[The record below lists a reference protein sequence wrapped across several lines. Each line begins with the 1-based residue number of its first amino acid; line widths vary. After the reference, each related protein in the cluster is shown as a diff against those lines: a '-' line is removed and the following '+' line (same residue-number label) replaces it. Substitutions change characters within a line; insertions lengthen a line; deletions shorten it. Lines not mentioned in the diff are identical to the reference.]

1 MRRQKPARPPRI
13 FCWTCTIALAIAAV
27 DTAGASRQAES
38 QTPATPVPASQT
50 DPFGRETPRGT
61 ITGFSQA
68 MSRDDLATAVRFLQL
83 RPAQRQHTDSLARG
97 VAREALPQGGAVTI
111 VPGGFD
117 QDAAGVAIA
126 GLVRAPRRWRSPEEY
141 SLGTRPR

>member
-1 MRRQKPARPPRI
+1 MADEV
-13 FCWTCTIALAIAAV
+13 TIAAMQPEL
-27 DTAGASRQAES
+27 GA
-38 QTPATPVPASQT
+38 PG
-50 DPFGRETPRGT
+50 FG
-61 ITGFSQA
+61 
-68 MSRDDLATAVRFLQL
+68 DDGGR
-83 RPAQRQHTDSLARG
+83 LARG